1 MRAQKNYINE
11 FEDHLLSTN
20 SAKEILISN
29 LLTSIHFNISYHL
42 CKKERYE
49 LMKCKEQDDCLL
61 SMKILAALLILLTL
75 FVESLSF
82 VVVPRFFQQQIARLT
97 MTADTIMDCLEA
109 QVRITNI
116 LIYDIVEI
124 QITIMA

>member
-1 MRAQKNYINE
+1 
-11 FEDHLLSTN
+11 
-20 SAKEILISN
+20 
-29 LLTSIHFNISYHL
+29 
-42 CKKERYE
+42 
-49 LMKCKEQDDCLL
+49 MKCKEQDDCLL

-75 FVESLSF
+75 FVESLSY

>member
-1 MRAQKNYINE
+1 
-11 FEDHLLSTN
+11 
-20 SAKEILISN
+20 
-29 LLTSIHFNISYHL
+29 
-42 CKKERYE
+42 
-49 LMKCKEQDDCLL
+49 MKCKEQDDCLL

-82 VVVPRFFQQQIARLT
+82 VVVPRFFQQKIARLT

>member
-1 MRAQKNYINE
+1 
-11 FEDHLLSTN
+11 
-20 SAKEILISN
+20 
-29 LLTSIHFNISYHL
+29 
-42 CKKERYE
+42 
-49 LMKCKEQDDCLL
+49 MKCKEQDDCLL

-124 QITIMA
+124 QITIMAWDEYTRRFRY

>member
-1 MRAQKNYINE
+1 
-11 FEDHLLSTN
+11 
-20 SAKEILISN
+20 
-29 LLTSIHFNISYHL
+29 
-42 CKKERYE
+42 
-49 LMKCKEQDDCLL
+49 MKCKEQDDCLL